1 MNLQAHHTGDRL
13 LDALAG
19 GDIHDSP
26 LFRAIRDAVIVY
38 DLRSARVLAWNP
50 AAEDLLG
57 YSVEEARELSFLDLV
72 PARLIQTIRDA
83 ISAYIAD
90 PETDQRW
97 DISVPIELPVKHKSG
112 RELTVEFSATPVGRL
127 ADLRVLTIVR
137 DCTERKRL
145 AAERERLLKA
155 AQDHAARVAE
165 LGRLKADFTA
175 MVAHE
180 LGNPVA
186 SILAMAELLDGDGLT
201 ENQRRQICRAVGT
214 EAKMIQRLVDD
225 IREASRIER
234 DDFQV
239 AIQPVPVATILEEA
253 ALGSEGVLRD
263 HDFSMAPV
271 TEDVR
276 VFADSARIGQILRN
290 MLHNAAKYT
299 PPGTCVMLRARR
311 MNGHVRFEV
320 VDDGPG
326 IHPDD
331 LSQILE
337 KFGRGRD
344 AEGNRKPGAG
354 LGLYLSRRIAQ
365 AHGTDLRVDS
375 APGKGS
381 TFAFDLEVAE

>member
-90 PETDQRW
+90 PETEQRW

-145 AAERERLLKA
+145 EAERERLLKA

-201 ENQRRQICRAVGT
+201 ENQRRQI
-214 EAKMIQRLVDD
+214 
-225 IREASRIER
+225 
-234 DDFQV
+234 
-239 AIQPVPVATILEEA
+239 
-253 ALGSEGVLRD
+253 
-263 HDFSMAPV
+263 
-271 TEDVR
+271 
-276 VFADSARIGQILRN
+276 
-290 MLHNAAKYT
+290 
-299 PPGTCVMLRARR
+299 
-311 MNGHVRFEV
+311 
-320 VDDGPG
+320 
-326 IHPDD
+326 
-331 LSQILE
+331 
-337 KFGRGRD
+337 
-344 AEGNRKPGAG
+344 
-354 LGLYLSRRIAQ
+354 
-365 AHGTDLRVDS
+365 
-375 APGKGS
+375 
-381 TFAFDLEVAE
+381 

>member
-1 MNLQAHHTGDRL
+1 
-13 LDALAG
+13 
-19 GDIHDSP
+19 
-26 LFRAIRDAVIVY
+26 
-38 DLRSARVLAWNP
+38 
-50 AAEDLLG
+50 
-57 YSVEEARELSFLDLV
+57 
-72 PARLIQTIRDA
+72 
-83 ISAYIAD
+83 
-90 PETDQRW
+90 
-97 DISVPIELPVKHKSG
+97 
-112 RELTVEFSATPVGRL
+112 
-127 ADLRVLTIVR
+127 
-137 DCTERKRL
+137 
-145 AAERERLLKA
+145 

-239 AIQPVPVATILEEA
+239 AIQQVPVATILEEA

-290 MLHNAAKYT
+290 MLHNAAKY
-299 PPGTCVMLRARR
+299 
-311 MNGHVRFEV
+311 
-320 VDDGPG
+320 
-326 IHPDD
+326 
-331 LSQILE
+331 
-337 KFGRGRD
+337 
-344 AEGNRKPGAG
+344 
-354 LGLYLSRRIAQ
+354 
-365 AHGTDLRVDS
+365 
-375 APGKGS
+375 
-381 TFAFDLEVAE
+381 

>member
-72 PARLIQTIRDA
+72 PARLIQSIGDDLA
-83 ISAYIAD
+83 AFIAN
-90 PETDQRW
+90 PEADHSW
-97 DISVPIELPVKHKSG
+97 DIGAPIELPVKHKSG

-201 ENQRRQICRAVGT
+201 ENQRRKI
-214 EAKMIQRLVDD
+214 
-225 IREASRIER
+225 
-234 DDFQV
+234 
-239 AIQPVPVATILEEA
+239 
-253 ALGSEGVLRD
+253 
-263 HDFSMAPV
+263 
-271 TEDVR
+271 
-276 VFADSARIGQILRN
+276 
-290 MLHNAAKYT
+290 
-299 PPGTCVMLRARR
+299 
-311 MNGHVRFEV
+311 
-320 VDDGPG
+320 
-326 IHPDD
+326 
-331 LSQILE
+331 
-337 KFGRGRD
+337 
-344 AEGNRKPGAG
+344 
-354 LGLYLSRRIAQ
+354 
-365 AHGTDLRVDS
+365 
-375 APGKGS
+375 
-381 TFAFDLEVAE
+381 